1 MRSAVSVYVIVF
13 IDTQNCE
20 DGKSAAGTYCEFKGW
35 CRTLTVGVSES
46 VSVIV
51 FVVKVHQKKTLSS
64 RLSVVD
70 TPPGGEQRE
79 ETEHPQRGF

>member
-1 MRSAVSVYVIVF
+1 M
-13 IDTQNCE
+13 
-20 DGKSAAGTYCEFKGW
+20 
-35 CRTLTVGVSES
+35 
-46 VSVIV
+46 IV